1 MPVFGFG
8 VAGIVLVSVDGG
20 GGALVTGGVGE
31 GELRVV
37 EC

>member
-1 MPVFGFG
+1 MLVFGPG
-8 VAGIVLVSVDGG
+8 VAGIEVVGVDGG